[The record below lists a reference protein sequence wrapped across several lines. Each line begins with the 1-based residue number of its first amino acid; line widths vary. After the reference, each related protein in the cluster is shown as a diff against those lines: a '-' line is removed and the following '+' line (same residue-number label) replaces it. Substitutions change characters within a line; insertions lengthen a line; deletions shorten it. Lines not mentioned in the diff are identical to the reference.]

1 MFRIAVCDD
10 SREMT
15 EQMKADILKMP
26 QTSCKVDT
34 YTSGTDLLAGRKTY
48 DLIFLD
54 IDMPG
59 LGGIET
65 ARQLRQYD
73 KKVKIVYVTSYR
85 EYGAQAF
92 SVHAFSYMVKPVKT
106 EALYHILEEAFEY
119 SREEEIPVRVEFDTI
134 QGSAVLDVK
143 DIFYF
148 EFVSRKIRIC
158 IKGGEL
164 MMKGRITDILYKMQD
179 YGFEMPHKSYV
190 VNLYHIKS
198 VVGNDIYM
206 TNGDKVMLS
215 QKKAASFRQI
225 LCEYIEKQ
233 MG

>member
-1 MFRIAVCDD
+1 MKIAVCDD
-10 SREMT
+10 EKSML
-15 EQMKADILKMP
+15 EQMEENLKEFETLF
-26 QTSCKVDT
+26 QIDC
-34 YTSGTDLLAGRKTY
+34 YTSGEALLDSGIYY

-119 SREEEIPVRVEFDTI
+119 SREGEIPVRVEFDTL